1 MGRLTRLAMLF
12 AYQLTVVAG
21 LAFMPVALL
30 AKRLGLP
37 TPSGRL
43 FERMSKRLS

>member
-30 AKRLGLP
+30 AKRFGLP
-37 TPSGRL
+37 TPSGQL
-43 FERMSKRLS
+43 FASMSDRLS